1 MNRRKEIQA
10 NLSACDL
17 TEDRRALY
25 FSPQIKSQGHGT
37 FSFMLEIVSMGFCLK
52 GLQWCRGRALNQKEE
67 VTLVLLM
74 GSSVLVVS
82 ICVFIT

>member
-37 FSFMLEIVSMGFCLK
+37 FSFMLEMGVYGILPEK
-52 GLQWCRGRALNQKEE
+52 APA
-67 VTLVLLM
+67 VLWA
-74 GSSVLVVS
+74 G
-82 ICVFIT
+82 T